1 MDEATKRAYIRVRL
15 DKARSDLSNAHNDL
29 EHGFFRG
36 AANRAYYA
44 AFHMA
49 SAALL
54 WLNVERAHHSGV
66 QSAFGERLIKS
77 GIIEPAYSTLYIEA
91 RKIREEQDYD
101 LEAEPLGAQ
110 DAAQIVNN
118 AERFVNRIEQYLQQ
132 VGAI

>member
-15 DKARSDLSNAHNDL
+15 DKARSDLSNARNDL

-44 AFHMA
+44 VFHMA

-54 WLNVERAHHSGV
+54 WSDIERAHHSGV

-77 GIIEPAYSTLYIEA
+77 GIIEPEYSTLYIEA

>member
-1 MDEATKRAYIRVRL
+1 MDEATKQAYIRVRL
-15 DKARSDLSNAHNDL
+15 DKARSDLSNARNDL

-44 AFHMA
+44 VFHTA

-54 WLNVERAHHSGV
+54 WLDVERARHSGV

-77 GIIEPAYSTLYIEA
+77 GIIEPEYSTLFVEA

-101 LEAEPLGAQ
+101 LEAAPLTLQ
-110 DAAQIVNN
+110 DAAQIVDD
-118 AERFVNRIEQYLQQ
+118 AERFVNRIEQYLRQ
-132 VGAI
+132 VGAT